1 MPQDQTCS
9 RTGAPD
15 ALYRCQLYSQISEFE
30 PLLMMAENGIQTLFQ
45 MLRDPADKISRKG
58 VDFVADQLQEVLIQI
73 KDHWEALR
81 EEAAGLTAEEVR
93 DIRFNQEAARRKAEA
108 GS

>member
-30 PLLMMAENGIQTLFQ
+30 PLLMMAENGVQALYQ
-45 MLRDPADKISRKG
+45 MLANPSPMINRRA
-58 VDFVADQLQEVLIQI
+58 VDFVADQLHEVLIQI
-73 KDHWEALR
+73 KDHWTTLR
-81 EEAAGLTAEEVR
+81 EEATGLTAEEVR